1 MARTAGR
8 HTRKSRMQN
17 SRKAKEKLKN
27 FSRGGLVR
35 HGIKDKPITAR
46 RLEHDNFNF
55 LSAYARS
62 CKRSRSASQ
71 LSVIFQIDSILR
83 GRIHEKSCSTCVQE
97 KSSFV
102 SQTKRCG
109 GWSGRG
115 RCQPTTYQ
123 FGCPEWPSEAHERRH
138 RHSDVPQRLGRSR
151 SRFVDTVRR
160 TWWRHK
166 SRAIPH

>member
-83 GRIHEKSCSTCVQE
+83 GRNYMENPVRVVGK
-97 KSSFV
+97 KNRRSFLKQSVVGVGAVGVGV
-102 SQTKRCG
+102 SLL
-109 GWSGRG
+109 
-115 RCQPTTYQ
+115 PTDLSAQ
-123 FGCPEWPSEAHERRH
+123 NG
-138 RHSDVPQRLGRSR
+138 PQHPTNPKNS
-151 SRFVDTVRR
+151 
-160 TWWRHK
+160 
-166 SRAIPH
+166 